1 MIICTER
8 GLPRSDRVAKNNS
21 LVFGKSN
28 FRYVEPALEHYMD
41 IDIYQQCPCHAEKKI
56 KFCCGKDVIGDLNEV
71 LAKNKSGQ
79 STAALDQIDRSIK
92 KSGPRD
98 CLLTI
103 QTHILI
109 TNGEIEK
116 ARESNELF
124 LKTNPKHSTG
134 LHHRSLILLAEGKT
148 DEAVEALQDAMDAIK
163 GNEIPISL
171 ANAFRMVGVALFS
184 EGKTMAGRAHLK
196 YAMVLKNESD
206 PEIGRMLQESL
217 AAPSTPLV
225 LKQEFPLA
233 PVPEA
238 VEWEKRYVNTFRALD
253 RGQFRKSLKFLN
265 KIDSEYSD
273 LPIIVRSIAIVN
285 SYLGRIDDQVDAWRR
300 YSRLA
305 GVSVLE
311 GTEAEAIAQ
320 LFDTTALA
328 ATVSIVRNTYEID
341 GVDLVSELALSNS
354 RLANSEAMPADPFDE
369 GPPPRMNFLMLDR
382 EAVSDAAELTLEN
395 VPSVIGELLVYG
407 KQTDRD
413 ARLEVIT
420 AKDSRFERVTSFI
433 TEFFGESI
441 SGEAVERSIGE
452 STAMSELLEWRWHLP
467 EGVTRKQH
475 AEMVEA
481 HREYLMVDEW
491 PKLEFKILG
500 DRSAEDAA
508 GDPEVELPLRAL
520 VMMLEN
526 ASQGQGFTD
535 GLGRKMREKLGLSE
549 CDRITPEGDM
559 LTGSPILQQH
569 LEFGELSE
577 AQLMSVQHSAM
588 GVGNVRVLKQVV
600 KEVLSRPDMESM
612 PRDVSY
618 SMMAHFADDDV
629 EALEFLEK
637 AKEEALNSGR
647 PLGIYFV
654 QEFEFK
660 LMRGMTDRITELLQT
675 IQTNH
680 LNEPEVEYQL
690 VRVLDRFGIGPDR
703 GPIRGA
709 PETAPADPGQGA
721 IWTPGQGNG
730 PQPESATESGAESS
744 GAVEAKEEASGLWI
758 PE

>member
-1 MIICTER
+1 
-8 GLPRSDRVAKNNS
+8 
-21 LVFGKSN
+21 
-28 FRYVEPALEHYMD
+28 
-41 IDIYQQCPCHAEKKI
+41 
-56 KFCCGKDVIGDLNEV
+56 
-71 LAKNKSGQ
+71 
-79 STAALDQIDRSIK
+79 
-92 KSGPRD
+92 
-98 CLLTI
+98 
-103 QTHILI
+103 ILI

-134 LHHRSLILLAEGKT
+134 LHHRSLIFLAEGKT
-148 DEAVEALQDAMDAIK
+148 DDAVESLQDAMDAIT

-171 ANAFRMVGVALFS
+171 ANAFRMVGVALFG

-233 PVPEA
+233 PVPED

-253 RGQFRKSLKFLN
+253 RGQFRKGLKFLN
-265 KIDSEYSD
+265 KIDSEFPN
-273 LPIIVRSIAIVN
+273 LPIVVRSIAIVN
-285 SYLGRIDDQVDAWRR
+285 SYLGRIEDQVEAWRR
-300 YSRLA
+300 YSQLE

-311 GTEAEAIAQ
+311 GAEAEAIAQ
-320 LFDTTALA
+320 LFDTKALA

-354 RLANSEAMPADPFDE
+354 RLANSEPMPADPFDE
-369 GPPPRMNFLMLDR
+369 GPAPRMNFLILDR
-382 EAVSDAAELTLEN
+382 DAVTDAAELTLEN
-395 VPSVIGELLVYG
+395 VPTVIGEFLVFG

-420 AKDSRFERVTSFI
+420 AEDSRLEQVTSFI
-433 TEFFGESI
+433 TELFGESI
-441 SGEAVERSIGE
+441 SGDVVKRSIGE

-475 AEMVEA
+475 SEMVEA
-481 HREYLMVDEW
+481 HREHLMVDEW

-520 VMMLEN
+520 VLMLEN
-526 ASQGQGFTD
+526 ASQGQGFTE
-535 GLGRKMREKLGLSE
+535 GLGQKMREKLGLSE
-549 CDRITPEGDM
+549 YERIVPEGDL
-559 LTGSPILQQH
+559 LTGSPILQQY
-569 LEFGELSE
+569 LDFSGLTE
-577 AQLMSVQHSAM
+577 AQLMSVQNSAM
-588 GVGNVRVLKQVV
+588 GVGNVRVLKQLVS
-600 KEVLSRPDMESM
+600 EVLSRPDMESM

-618 SMMAHFADDDV
+618 SMMAHFAEDDN

-637 AKEEALNSGR
+637 AKEEARKSGR
-647 PLGIYFV
+647 SVGIYFV

-660 LMRGMTDRITELLQT
+660 LMRGMTDQITELLQT
-675 IQTNH
+675 IQMNH

-709 PETAPADPGQGA
+709 PETAPADPGQGG
-721 IWTPGQGNG
+721 IWTPDQGG
-730 PQPESATESGAESS
+730 PQPEPAAESGSDGANEES
-744 GAVEAKEEASGLWI
+744 SGLWI

>member
-1 MIICTER
+1 M
-8 GLPRSDRVAKNNS
+8 GLRRFEQLAKNNS
-21 LVFGKSN
+21 LAFDRPLSRPVG
-28 FRYVEPALEHYMD
+28 PALEHYMD

-56 KFCCGKDVIGDLNEV
+56 KFCCGKGVIGDLNEV

-79 STAALDQIDRSIK
+79 STAALEQIDRAIK
-92 KSGPRD
+92 KSGPKD

-134 LHHRSLILLAEGKT
+134 LHHRALIFLAEGKT
-148 DEAVEALQDAMDAIK
+148 DDAVESLQDAMDAIT

-233 PVPEA
+233 PVPEGA
-238 VEWEKRYVNTFRALD
+238 DWEKRYVNTFRALD
-253 RGQFRKSLKFLN
+253 RGQFRKGLKFLN
-265 KIDSEYSD
+265 KIDSEFPD
-273 LPIIVRSIAIVN
+273 LPIIVRGIAIVN
-285 SYLGRIDDQVDAWRR
+285 SYLGRIDDQVEAWRR
-300 YSRLA
+300 YSRLE

-320 LFDTTALA
+320 LFDTKALA
-328 ATVSIVRNTYEID
+328 ATVAIVRNTYEID
-341 GVDLVSELALSNS
+341 GVELVSELALSNS
-354 RLANSEAMPADPFDE
+354 RLANSEPMPADPFDE
-369 GPPPRMNFLMLDR
+369 GPAPRMNFLILDR
-382 EAVSDAAELTLEN
+382 EAVTDSGELTLEN
-395 VPSVIGELLVYG
+395 VPSVIGELLVFG
-407 KQTDRD
+407 KQTDRG

-420 AKDSRFERVTSFI
+420 AQDLRLEKVTKFI
-433 TEFFGESI
+433 TELFGESI
-441 SGEAVERSIGE
+441 SGDVAEQTIGE

-475 AEMVEA
+475 SEMVEA
-481 HREYLMVDEW
+481 HREHLMVDEW

-500 DRSAEDAA
+500 DRSAEEAK

-520 VMMLEN
+520 VLMLEN

-549 CDRITPEGDM
+549 YDRITPEGDL
-559 LTGSPILQQH
+559 LTGSPILQQY
-569 LEFGELSE
+569 LDFGGLSE

-588 GVGNVRVLKQVV
+588 GVGNVRVLKQLVT
-600 KEVLSRPDMESM
+600 EVLSRPDMESM

-618 SMMAHFADDDV
+618 SMMAHFAEDDT

-637 AKEEALNSGR
+637 AKEEARNSGR
-647 PLGIYFV
+647 SVGIYFV

-660 LMRGMTDRITELLQT
+660 LMRGMTDQITELLQT
-675 IQTNH
+675 IQMNH

-709 PETAPADPGQGA
+709 PEPAAEAAPGG
-721 IWTPGQGNG
+721 IWTPDQGG
-730 PQPESATESGAESS
+730 GAEPAPVAESDNAGGDENS
-744 GAVEAKEEASGLWI
+744 SGLWI

>member
-1 MIICTER
+1 
-8 GLPRSDRVAKNNS
+8 
-21 LVFGKSN
+21 
-28 FRYVEPALEHYMD
+28 MD

-79 STAALDQIDRSIK
+79 STAALDQIDRAIK
-92 KSGPRD
+92 KSGPKD

-134 LHHRSLILLAEGKT
+134 LHHRSLIFLAEGKT
-148 DEAVEALQDAMDAIK
+148 AEAVEALQDAMDAIT

-233 PVPEA
+233 PVPEG
-238 VEWEKRYVNTFRALD
+238 VEWEKRYINTFRALD
-253 RGQFRKSLKFLN
+253 RGQFRKGLKFLN
-265 KIDSEYSD
+265 KIDSEYPD
-273 LPIIVRSIAIVN
+273 LPIVVRGIAIVN
-285 SYLGRIDDQVDAWRR
+285 SYLGRIEDQVEAWRR
-300 YSRLA
+300 YSRLE
-305 GVSVLE
+305 GVSVLK

-320 LFDTTALA
+320 LFDTKALA

-354 RLANSEAMPADPFDE
+354 RLANSEPMPSDPFDE
-369 GPPPRMNFLMLDR
+369 GPAPRLNFLILNRD
-382 EAVSDAAELTLEN
+382 AVADASELTLDN
-395 VPSVIGELLVYG
+395 VPTVIGELLVFG
-407 KQTDRD
+407 KQTDRN

-420 AKDSRFERVTSFI
+420 AEDSRLEQITLFI
-433 TEFFGESI
+433 TDLFGESI
-441 SGEAVERSIGE
+441 SGDVVKQSIGE

-475 AEMVEA
+475 SEMVEA
-481 HREYLMVDEW
+481 HREYLMVEEW

-508 GDPEVELPLRAL
+508 GDPKVELPLRAL
-520 VMMLEN
+520 VLMLEN
-526 ASQGQGFTD
+526 ASQGQGFTE

-549 CDRITPEGDM
+549 YERILPEGDL
-559 LTGSPILQQH
+559 LTASPILQQY
-569 LEFGELSE
+569 LDFGGLTET
-577 AQLMSVQHSAM
+577 QLMSVQHLAM
-588 GVGNVRVLKQVV
+588 GVGNVRVLKQLVT
-600 KEVLSRPDMESM
+600 EVLSRPDMESM

-618 SMMAHFADDDV
+618 SMMAHFAEDDN

-637 AKEEALNSGR
+637 AKEEARKSGR
-647 PLGIYFV
+647 AVGIYFV

-660 LMRGMTDRITELLQT
+660 LMRGMTDQVTDLLQT
-675 IQTNH
+675 IQKNH

-709 PETAPADPGQGA
+709 PEVAPKQGGV
-721 IWTPGQGNG
+721 WTPEQGG
-730 PQPESATESGAESS
+730 GTPTEPATDSVSEGAKGESS
-744 GAVEAKEEASGLWI
+744 ELWI

>member
-1 MIICTER
+1 
-8 GLPRSDRVAKNNS
+8 
-21 LVFGKSN
+21 
-28 FRYVEPALEHYMD
+28 MD

-56 KFCCGKDVIGDLNEV
+56 KFCCGKGVIGDLNEV

-79 STAALDQIDRSIK
+79 STAALDQIDRAIK
-92 KSGPRD
+92 KSGPKD

-134 LHHRSLILLAEGKT
+134 LHHRALIFLAEGKT
-148 DEAVEALQDAMDAIK
+148 DEAVEALQDAMDAIT

-233 PVPEA
+233 PVPEGA
-238 VEWEKRYVNTFRALD
+238 EWEKRYVNTFRALD
-253 RGQFRKSLKFLN
+253 RGQFRKGLKFLN
-265 KIDSEYSD
+265 KIDSEFPD
-273 LPIIVRSIAIVN
+273 LPIIARGIAIVN
-285 SYLGRIDDQVDAWRR
+285 SYLGRIDDQVEAWRR
-300 YSRLA
+300 YSRLD

-320 LFDTTALA
+320 LFDTKALA
-328 ATVSIVRNTYEID
+328 ATVSIVRHTYEID
-341 GVDLVSELALSNS
+341 GVELVSELALSNS
-354 RLANSEAMPADPFDE
+354 RLANSEPMSADPFDE
-369 GPPPRMNFLMLDR
+369 GPAPRMNFLILDR
-382 EAVSDAAELTLEN
+382 DAVTDAAELTLEN
-395 VPSVIGELLVYG
+395 VPSVIGELLVFG
-407 KQTDRD
+407 KQTDRG

-420 AKDSRFERVTSFI
+420 AKDSRLEKVTSFI
-433 TEFFGESI
+433 TELFGESI
-441 SGEAVERSIGE
+441 SGEVVEQTIGE

-475 AEMVEA
+475 SEMVEA
-481 HREYLMVDEW
+481 HREHLMVDEW

-500 DRSAEDAA
+500 DRSAEDAK
-508 GDPEVELPLRAL
+508 GDPEVELALRAL
-520 VMMLEN
+520 VLMLEN

-549 CDRITPEGDM
+549 YDRITPEGDL
-559 LTGSPILQQH
+559 LTGSPILQQY
-569 LEFGELSE
+569 LDFGGLSE

-588 GVGNVRVLKQVV
+588 GVGNVRVLKQLVR
-600 KEVLSRPDMESM
+600 EVLSRPDMESM

-618 SMMAHFADDDV
+618 SMMAHFADDDT

-637 AKEEALNSGR
+637 AKEEARKSGR
-647 PLGIYFV
+647 SVGIYFV

-660 LMRGMTDRITELLQT
+660 LMRGMTDQITELLQT
-675 IQTNH
+675 IQMNY

-709 PETAPADPGQGA
+709 PEAAPAEPKQGG
-721 IWTPGQGNG
+721 IWTPDQGG
-730 PQPESATESGAESS
+730 ASQPEPAANADSASGGEES
-744 GAVEAKEEASGLWI
+744 SGLWI

>member
-1 MIICTER
+1 M
-8 GLPRSDRVAKNNS
+8 SDD
-21 LVFGKSN
+21 LH
-28 FRYVEPALEHYMD
+28 VEPALEHYMD

-56 KFCCGKDVIGDLNEV
+56 KFCCGKGVIGDLNEV

-79 STAALDQIDRSIK
+79 STAALDQIDRAIK
-92 KSGPRD
+92 KSGPKD

-134 LHHRSLILLAEGKT
+134 LHHRALIFLAEGKT
-148 DEAVEALQDAMDAIK
+148 EDAVEALQDAMDAIT

-196 YAMVLKNESD
+196 YAMVLKNDSD

-225 LKQEFPLA
+225 LKQDFPLA
-233 PVPEA
+233 PVPEG

-253 RGQFRKSLKFLN
+253 RGQFRKALKFLN
-265 KIDSEYSD
+265 KIDSEFPD
-273 LPIIVRSIAIVN
+273 LPIIARGIAIVN
-285 SYLGRIDDQVDAWRR
+285 SYLGRIDDQVAAWRR
-300 YSRLA
+300 YSRLD
-305 GVSVLE
+305 GVPVLE
-311 GTEAEAIAQ
+311 GAEAEAIAQ
-320 LFDTTALA
+320 LFDTKALA
-328 ATVSIVRNTYEID
+328 STVAIVRHTYEID

-354 RLANSEAMPADPFDE
+354 RLANSEPMPSDPFDE
-369 GPPPRMNFLMLDR
+369 GPAPRMNFLILDR
-382 EAVSDAAELTLEN
+382 DAVTDAAELTLEN
-395 VPSVIGELLVYG
+395 VPSVIGELLVFG
-407 KQTDRD
+407 KQTDRG
-413 ARLEVIT
+413 ARLEIIT
-420 AKDSRFERVTSFI
+420 AKDSRLEHVTSFV
-433 TEFFGESI
+433 TELFGESI
-441 SGEAVERSIGE
+441 TGDVVEQTIGE

-475 AEMVEA
+475 SEMVEA
-481 HREYLMVDEW
+481 HREHLMVDEW

-500 DRSAEDAA
+500 DRSAEEAK
-508 GDPEVELPLRAL
+508 GDPEVELALRAL
-520 VMMLEN
+520 VLMLEN

-535 GLGRKMREKLGLSE
+535 SLGRKMREKLGLSE
-549 CDRITPEGDM
+549 YDRITPEGDL
-559 LTGSPILQQH
+559 LTSSPILQQY
-569 LEFGELSE
+569 LDFGALSE
-577 AQLMSVQHSAM
+577 AQLMSVQHAAM
-588 GVGNVRVLKQVV
+588 GVGNVRVLKQLVR
-600 KEVLSRPDMESM
+600 EVLSRPDMESM

-618 SMMAHFADDDV
+618 SMMAHFADDDT
-629 EALEFLEK
+629 EALDFLEK
-637 AKEEALNSGR
+637 AKEEAVKSGR
-647 PLGIYFV
+647 SVGIYFV

-660 LMRGMTDRITELLQT
+660 LMRGMTDQITELLQT
-675 IQTNH
+675 IQRNY

-709 PETAPADPGQGA
+709 PEAAPPESSQGG
-721 IWTPGQGNG
+721 IWTPDQGG
-730 PQPESATESGAESS
+730 APQPETAVNSDSEAGGES
-744 GAVEAKEEASGLWI
+744 ASGLWI